1 MAGGPHASAL
11 PEQVAEDF
19 DIAMC
24 GEGEYAWNE
33 LIEKIECGEK
43 PDRIIYADAID
54 NLDDLP
60 YPDYEYFCD
69 MSKYTRR
76 INDVPVMCLDSS
88 RGCNFSCKFCNSNV
102 IKRGH
107 WRARSAENVANE
119 IKWHYE
125 NGWRAFR
132 FNDDNFLA
140 DKKRAYEI
148 CSLIKSLR
156 IKWRIFARA
165 ESLDYELC
173 KELFEAGCT
182 HVSVGIESLS
192 AEMLKRM
199 GKATSIERIK
209 YGLSN
214 ANRAGIK
221 TRGFFIVGFPGE
233 TDDTIAE
240 TVNQIKGLKLDEAAV
255 YPCLAYP
262 GTDLFSRPDHYGIT
276 WIESDFSKYIQVGK
290 DKEAGYV
297 IETKDFGA
305 NEIQRWR
312 SIVMEALKSEGV
324 SWCDERKEVI

>member
-1 MAGGPHASAL
+1 
-11 PEQVAEDF
+11 
-19 DIAMC
+19 
-24 GEGEYAWNE
+24 
-33 LIEKIECGEK
+33 
-43 PDRIIYADAID
+43 
-54 NLDDLP
+54 
-60 YPDYEYFCD
+60 
-69 MSKYTRR
+69 
-76 INDVPVMCLDSS
+76 MCLDSS

-102 IKRGH
+102 IKRGC

-119 IKWHYE
+119 IKWHYS

-148 CSLIKSLR
+148 CSRIKSLK

-173 KELFEAGCT
+173 KELYDAGCT

-199 GKATSIERIK
+199 GKATSIEKIK
-209 YGLSN
+209 WGLRN
-214 ANRAGIK
+214 ANQAGIK

-233 TDDTIAE
+233 TEDTIME

-262 GTDLFSRPDHYGIT
+262 GTDLYSRPEYYGIT
-276 WIESDFSKYIQVGK
+276 WIEKDFSKYIQVGK

-297 IETKDFGA
+297 IKTKDFGPD
-305 NEIQRWR
+305 EMQRWR
-312 SIVMEALKSEGV
+312 NIVMDALKKEGI